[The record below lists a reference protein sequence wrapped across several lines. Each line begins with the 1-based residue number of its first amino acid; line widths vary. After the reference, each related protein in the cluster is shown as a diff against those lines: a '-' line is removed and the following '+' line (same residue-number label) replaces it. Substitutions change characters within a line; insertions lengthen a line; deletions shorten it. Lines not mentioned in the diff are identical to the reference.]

1 MANRLKSKK
10 SQAPDSDKLKPEKES
25 QVTVKQIVKD
35 ERTHKI
41 AGAVFLLL
49 AVFLFIAFTSYL
61 FTWKEDQDKVFHGAS
76 ILLPSSNVKVTNLL
90 GNLGA
95 LISHEFFYKGF
106 GLASYLFCSFFF
118 IVGVNLLLTRRVFSI
133 PRNLRYVLTGLLYFS
148 VAFAFVTQGSGFAW
162 GGAVGD
168 MINEWLTRFLGW
180 IGTAALLLVAGLA
193 YFIWRFNPVFKM
205 PARKEKEKA
214 LVPEAVVVPVEPP
227 VKQGK
232 GKKGAGAKLFVD
244 EEFSQG
250 KGNVLKEESG
260 VVAFAPP
267 PVEAA
272 EPEIEFTVT
281 EREDEVSRFVEEPVV
296 EEEED
301 FEEEPA
307 EEPAP
312 PLTIPPI
319 PPLVRTPVAS
329 GLELE
334 IKTSPEVEIGDET
347 AEEALVREAMPDYEP
362 TLDLRDYKYPSLD
375 LLEAHGSE
383 KIVQDPSELEANKNQ
398 IINTLKNYDIAIS
411 KISATVGPTV
421 TLYEIVPAA
430 GVRISRIKNLEDD
443 IALSLAA
450 LGIRII
456 APIPG
461 KGTIGIE
468 VPNVK
473 KTVVSMRTLLSSEKF
488 QHSHFCVCRSPS
500 GRRSTMRILLWIWRR
515 CRTC

>member
-25 QVTVKQIVKD
+25 QVTVKQIVRD

-133 PRNLRYVLTGLLYFS
+133 PRNLRYVLTGLIYFS

-168 MINEWLTRFLGW
+168 MISEWLTRFLGW

-205 PARKEKEKA
+205 PARREKA
-214 LVPEAVVVPVEPP
+214 PVPEVVPVPVEAP
-227 VKQGK
+227 VKPEKGK

-250 KGNVLKEESG
+250 KGN
-260 VVAFAPP
+260 
-267 PVEAA
+267 
-272 EPEIEFTVT
+272 
-281 EREDEVSRFVEEPVV
+281 
-296 EEEED
+296 
-301 FEEEPA
+301 
-307 EEPAP
+307 
-312 PLTIPPI
+312 
-319 PPLVRTPVAS
+319 
-329 GLELE
+329 
-334 IKTSPEVEIGDET
+334 
-347 AEEALVREAMPDYEP
+347 
-362 TLDLRDYKYPSLD
+362 
-375 LLEAHGSE
+375 
-383 KIVQDPSELEANKNQ
+383 
-398 IINTLKNYDIAIS
+398 
-411 KISATVGPTV
+411 
-421 TLYEIVPAA
+421 
-430 GVRISRIKNLEDD
+430 
-443 IALSLAA
+443 
-450 LGIRII
+450 
-456 APIPG
+456 
-461 KGTIGIE
+461 
-468 VPNVK
+468 
-473 KTVVSMRTLLSSEKF
+473 
-488 QHSHFCVCRSPS
+488 
-500 GRRSTMRILLWIWRR
+500 
-515 CRTC
+515 